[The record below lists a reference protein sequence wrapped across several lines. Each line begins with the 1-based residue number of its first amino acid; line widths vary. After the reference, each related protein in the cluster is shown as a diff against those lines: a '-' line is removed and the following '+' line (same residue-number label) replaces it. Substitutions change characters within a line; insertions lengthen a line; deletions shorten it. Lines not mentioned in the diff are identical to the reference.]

1 MYLLRNHPNYNYNMT
16 KNAGNSTEG
25 YQYHILL
32 VLNFTKM
39 VETFLV
45 IFVFSTLIFVTIFF
59 IVWFITL
66 LFRYY
71 ILCIHQNINCELL
84 LNPFFY
90 FCRHYSKMSRGGNR
104 FNERALEDIIQVI
117 IGKAYRT
124 DTKTDYQNYKC

>member
-25 YQYHILL
+25 YHYHILL

-66 LFRYY
+66 LFR
-71 ILCIHQNINCELL
+71 
-84 LNPFFY
+84 
-90 FCRHYSKMSRGGNR
+90 SRGGNR
-104 FNERALEDIIQVI
+104 FNERGLEDTIQVK

-124 DTKTDYQNYKC
+124 DTQMDYQN